1 MSGSITIE
9 LKSTLKGHKG
19 AVTALACSAS
29 KPDLL
34 ISGSRDKTL
43 LTWKVETTSEA
54 QPEAIFPVKSLH
66 GHSHFVSDLVLS
78 ADAKFAI
85 SSSWDHTLRLW
96 DLDKMESVRRFV
108 GHEGDV
114 LSVAFSQDNT
124 KIISG
129 SRDKTIR
136 LWNTLGKCIA
146 AVKNDCHT
154 EWVSCVRFVPNSKG
168 NKIVSGGWDKL
179 VKTWTLDQT
188 CKLESTI
195 THHNGFINTIAFSPD
210 GSIMATAGKDGVIG
224 MWSLN
229 NGTGLYEFLYDI
241 QVGCIIYQLV
251 FAENPEHYTLLAA
264 TEQGVAI
271 VKDKDIIGF
280 QKTSPV
286 MSVTLSATR
295 DTFFTGHANSEIKM
309 WKISPKAN

>member
-1 MSGSITIE
+1 MSGVTIS
-9 LKSTLKGHKG
+9 LKSTLNGHKG
-19 AVTALACSAS
+19 AVTTLATSTAR
-29 KPDLL
+29 PDLL
-34 ISGSRDKTL
+34 VSGSRDKTL
-43 LTWKVETTSEA
+43 LVWNVDTTSEA
-54 QPEAIFPVKSLH
+54 QPESITPQRSLH
-66 GHSHFVSDLVLS
+66 GHSHFISDLVLS
-78 ADAKFAI
+78 SDGKFAI
-85 SSSWDHTLRLW
+85 TSSWDQSLRLW
-96 DLDKMESVRRFV
+96 DLEKFESTKRFV

-146 AVKNDCHT
+146 TVKNDSHT

-210 GSIMATAGKDGVIG
+210 GSIMATAGKDGVIA

-251 FAENPEHYTLLAA
+251 FAENPEHYTLIAA
-264 TEQGVAI
+264 TEQGVAV
-271 VKDKDIIGF
+271 VKDKDIISF
-280 QKTSPV
+280 QKTSIAY
-286 MSVTLSATR
+286 SVTLSATR
-295 DTFFTGHANSEIKM
+295 DTFFTGHADNSIKM
-309 WKISPKAN
+309 WKITTKAN